1 MFECM
6 EDCIHLKAC
15 RRVQAIG
22 KKHRLLVPRYCT
34 EDCTAY
40 QSRDTEVG
48 YVSAEQAAQYARDGA
63 SYIRGGYDSYDI
75 YCACDLPKVTIGEI
89 LADAFDEEEAEDAG

>member
-1 MFECM
+1 MSFECM

-22 KKHRLLVPRYCT
+22 RKHRLMVPRYCT

-40 QSRDTEVG
+40 VSGDTCC
-48 YVSAEQAAQYARDGA
+48 YVSVGKAAHVARMQYDGPQNEYDA
-63 SYIRGGYDSYDI
+63 YTETDFGGQT
-75 YCACDLPKVTIGEI
+75 LGEI
-89 LADAFDEEEAEDAG
+89 VNEFMEVEQCE

>member
-1 MFECM
+1 MAFECM

-40 QSRDTEVG
+40 
-48 YVSAEQAAQYARDGA
+48 VSGKNGDYITVDEALSYAREGVE
-63 SYIRGGYDSYDI
+63 SIRGGYDSYDV
-75 YCACDLPKVTIGEI
+75 YSACDLCGMTLNELI
-89 LADAFDEEEAEDAG
+89 EAEYDGKE